1 MIVKIEWLNNG
12 GLKGSMTVDIS
23 KFFPTTKMRAK
34 KLFKIMTMD
43 ICGTDFKPV
52 RDWLEEQLES
62 ALIDAKGLKAMADV
76 FKDEWFENNLWY
88 GDCVA
93 NEKKYKYMQKEIV
106 KKEKEAEQ
114 YQSYIDSF
122 DKIVRL

>member
-23 KFFPTTKMRAK
+23 KFFPTTKTRAK

-52 RDWLEEQLES
+52 RDWLEEQWES
-62 ALIDAKGLKAMADV
+62 ALIDARGLKAMVDV

-93 NEKKYKYMQKEIV
+93 NEKKYKYMQKEIA
-106 KKEKEAEQ
+106 KKEKDIEQ

-122 DKIVRL
+122 DKILRL